1 MTGQNE
7 DRTRRDL
14 NTESISGA
22 DQSPLNTIGF
32 SFEPLYHED
41 RAWGDG
47 DGYRGIILTI
57 LPI

>member
-1 MTGQNE
+1 MTGKKE
-7 DRTRRDL
+7 DRAGRDL

-22 DQSPLNTIGF
+22 DQSPFNAIGF